1 MWVWAGDGDAD
12 VDLLPHF
19 PQYEIDGYG
28 VGIAYKHVAGSY
40 QLLID
45 NLLDLSHAPFVHK
58 GLLGDRNT
66 VANWDFS
73 YDQGPRHIVDRRFF
87 AARPAVPAWAKAYGD
102 AFAPF
107 EDRKRVVEGQ
117 SVSLRLALGGRRII
131 KKKNKERVNN

>member
-1 MWVWAGDGDAD
+1 MSCLIMLSYISVCCLLFGVVCLIFLFFFFKQKTAYEMRISDWSSDVCSSDLAD
-12 VDLLPHF
+12 VGLLPHF
-19 PQYEIDGYG
+19 PQYESDGYG

-73 YDQGPRHIVDRRFF
+73 YDQRSEERR
-87 AARPAVPAWAKAYGD
+87 VGK
-102 AFAPF
+102 
-107 EDRKRVVEGQ
+107 EC
-117 SVSLRLALGGRRII
+117 VSKCRSR
-131 KKKNKERVNN
+131 